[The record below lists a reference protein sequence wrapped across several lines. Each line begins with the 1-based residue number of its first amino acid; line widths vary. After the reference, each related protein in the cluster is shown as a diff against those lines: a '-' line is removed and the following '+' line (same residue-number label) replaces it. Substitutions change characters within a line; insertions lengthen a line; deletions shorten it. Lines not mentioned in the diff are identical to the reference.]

1 MTERHNNKIFLGI
14 FIRRHVEFLGGATH
28 LLVTMMN
35 LPRGGTKMQQP
46 YTKVI
51 RDTWHE
57 TAWESC
63 WYQAYCVFSKLTLT
77 DIMDYGYSLFTDTWI
92 RRISDITFQIKVNT
106 HFAFSGLDTVHRAE
120 CYIEW
125 WLNLYVSSFVHPLI
139 QYPYSSHKSVILL
152 FNLHW
157 AHLSKLTVIIYNLK
171 EKKHWHDTWGCQTTY
186 SQCYKS
192 FISWQNLIGKW
203 TFYNHRRTYAC

>member
-1 MTERHNNKIFLGI
+1 MTERHNNKIFWGI
-14 FIRRHVEFLGGATH
+14 FIRRHVEFLGGATY

-35 LPRGGTKMQQP
+35 PPRGGTKMQQP

-51 RDTWHE
+51 RGTWHE

-63 WYQAYCVFSKLTLT
+63 WYQAYCVFSKHTLT

-92 RRISDITFQIKVNT
+92 HRISDITFQIKVNT

-125 WLNLYVSSFVHPLI
+125 WLNLYVSRFVHPLI
-139 QYPYSSHKSVILL
+139 QYPYTPVTSPYFYYS
-152 FNLHW
+152 
-157 AHLSKLTVIIYNLK
+157 TLK
-171 EKKHWHDTWGCQTTY
+171 DC
-186 SQCYKS
+186 SANKS
-192 FISWQNLIGKW
+192 FFGTLPFIIPVWCWVSYHSFWAVDLFLYQHALSPSIEIDCNYL
-203 TFYNHRRTYAC
+203 

>member
-1 MTERHNNKIFLGI
+1 MTERHNNKIFWGI
-14 FIRRHVEFLGGATH
+14 FIRRHVEFLGGATY

-35 LPRGGTKMQQP
+35 PPRGGTKMQQP

-139 QYPYSSHKSVILL
+139 QYPYTSHQSIFLL
-152 FNLHW
+152 FNHEKLFCKW
-157 AHLSKLTVIIYNLK
+157 IPSFALYHLSFRFDVGHHIDINC
-171 EKKHWHDTWGCQTTY
+171 H
-186 SQCYKS
+186 S
-192 FISWQNLIGKW
+192 FWAVDSFLYQHALSTSIEIDCNYL
-203 TFYNHRRTYAC
+203 